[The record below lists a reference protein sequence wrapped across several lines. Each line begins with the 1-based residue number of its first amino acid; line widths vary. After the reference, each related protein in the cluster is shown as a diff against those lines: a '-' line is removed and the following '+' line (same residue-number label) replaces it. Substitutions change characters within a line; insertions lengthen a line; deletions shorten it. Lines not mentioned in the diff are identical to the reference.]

1 MKVTKECIK
10 ATSDSEYASDSAVTE
25 SEIAPSNI
33 LYTDYEYKNGS
44 PGFNLETVDI
54 DEQFWLP
61 VACRTRSKSK
71 PSEPPS

>member
-10 ATSDSEYASDSAVTE
+10 TASDNEYASDSAVTE
-25 SEIAPSNI
+25 NEIAPSNI

-44 PGFNLETVDI
+44 PLETVDV

-61 VACRTRSKSK
+61 IACQTRSKSK

>member
-1 MKVTKECIK
+1 VIVNMPVIR
-10 ATSDSEYASDSAVTE
+10 SAVTA

-33 LYTDYEYKNGS
+33 LYAEYENKNGS
-44 PGFNLETVDI
+44 PAAGFNLETVGG

-61 VACRTRSKSK
+61 VACRTRSRSK